1 MYKRQGLK
9 LGYLALTPRKSV
21 SDSDAT
27 VNLGSSAARLKD
39 LYLSGGVYLGG
50 TGAANKLD
58 DYEEGT
64 WTPTVITGAASLV
77 FVSAT
82 YTKVGD
88 KVTVWAYVNSLVTPN
103 SSPVV
108 VGGLPFTSKTNQWAV
123 GALETSAAGTG
134 LMRISSASTTMAA
147 YRSGLALDALIGTDG
162 ASHLIFS
169 VTYSV

>member
-1 MYKRQGLK
+1 MG
-9 LGYLALTPRKSV
+9 
-21 SDSDAT
+21 
-27 VNLGSSAARLKD
+27 VNSSRFKD

-50 TGAANKLD
+50 TGAANKLE

-64 WTPTVITGAASLV
+64 WTPTIVSGYASIG

-88 KVTVWAYVNSLVTPN
+88 KVTVWAYVNSLATGN
-103 SSPVV
+103 SSPVII
-108 VGGLPFTSKTNQWAV
+108 GGLPFTSKANQWAV
-123 GALETSAAGTG
+123 GVLETSAAGTG
-134 LMRISSASTTMAA
+134 VMRISQNSTQVAA
-147 YRSGLALDALIGTDG
+147 YRSGLSLDALVGTDG